1 MLRPQRPR
9 RNGTKKVFTDFIV
22 GDVGDHSHDTEGDEK
37 PEEQVTS
44 DDESYTSEASRRQDE
59 PKPDPQKMRRSR
71 ARATPVPSST
81 PSSPAAKPMR
91 PLTAYHIFFQIE
103 REFIIQ
109 STPGADADMSLHDNK
124 VIQADVPRRYRATKL
139 SPDWFAGPGKR
150 QKRKHRKS
158 HGVIG
163 FLELSRVISSR
174 WATLDS
180 TDPETKR
187 YVTKIATRELDVYKD
202 EMQAWKEATEATL
215 PEESQDLAVDI
226 MPRPA
231 ARTVPNRATGR
242 RMKRPISEVTPVTSM
257 EIQSHPKP
265 IEATSMSEPQP
276 KRVCMKPESV
286 TSQHD
291 LESVSS
297 SSSLST
303 SSADDGQRPRTDTID
318 YSICSDVNPYVP
330 TSQLET
336 IDLCD
341 PLFELDSLA
350 ERAGGQR
357 CVSPSSI
364 AGDDVVDMGQVL
376 YEGYCM
382 LP

>member
-1 MLRPQRPR
+1 MLQLQRPR

-22 GDVGDHSHDTEGDEK
+22 GDVGDHTNGTEDDEK
-37 PEEQVTS
+37 PVTS
-44 DDESYTSEASRRQDE
+44 DDESYTSEASQDE
-59 PKPDPQKMRRSR
+59 PSPEPKQMKLSR
-71 ARATPVPSST
+71 VRAMPVPSST
-81 PSSPAAKPMR
+81 PSSFSTAKKPMR

-109 STPGADADMSLHDNK
+109 STPGADADVSLHDNK
-124 VIQADVPRRYRATKL
+124 DIQADVPRRYRATKL

-158 HGVIG
+158 HGKIG

-187 YVTKIATRELDVYKD
+187 YVTKIATRELDEYKE
-202 EMQAWKEATEATL
+202 EMQAWKEATL
-215 PEESQDLAVDI
+215 PEDSQDLAVDI

-231 ARTVPNRATGR
+231 TRSAPKRAASR
-242 RMKRPISEVTPVTSM
+242 RKKRPISEVTPVPR
-257 EIQSHPKP
+257 EIHSQPPKP
-265 IEATSMSEPQP
+265 IEVTSMVESRP
-276 KRVCMKPESV
+276 KRVCVKPEPV

-291 LESVSS
+291 LDSISS

-303 SSADDGQRPRTDTID
+303 PVADDGQRPRTDTID

-330 TSQLET
+330 TSQLEA

-341 PLFELDSLA
+341 PLFELDSFLA

-357 CVSPSSI
+357 CVSPSSS
-364 AGDDVVDMGQVL
+364 AGDAVVDMGQVL
-376 YEGYCM
+376 YDGYNHM